1 VASALLEELR
11 EALREQYAVESEVGR
26 GGMATVFVAED
37 LKHGRRVAIK
47 VLSPELS
54 SSMDGDRFKR
64 EIQIAAR
71 LSHPHILPVFDSGE
85 ANGLLYYV
93 MPFVEGE
100 SLRGRLKRETQLAI
114 EDAITITC
122 EVADAL
128 SYAHSFGVV
137 HRDIKPENI
146 LLHGGHAV
154 VADFGIARVIQ
165 DAGGEKLT
173 QTGMS
178 VGTAAY
184 MSPEQFSG
192 ENVDGRSDMYSL
204 ACVLYEMLVGEVPFT
219 GPNAI
224 AIMARHTME
233 LPPSIQ
239 IVRGTVPDELEG
251 AIMHALEK
259 VPADRFSTVAQFKEA
274 VLGQGATSAYARRTR
289 ANTRAYTRQH
299 ETATQAHI
307 VRRRRRTLAYGAMAL
322 LLLAGGSL
330 AARYYFL
337 SKPPRVSRDIDLH
350 RIAVRYLDN
359 ETNDTALVHVADGLT
374 ETLIGQLSKVDGLN
388 VISASGV
395 RPYRG
400 ADVADDSVGRALKAG
415 MLVHGGIDERSNQL
429 RVSLNL
435 VDGQSGASIQRA
447 SFSVAKGDFLRARDS
462 LARTVADLLRQ
473 RLGEEI
479 RLREQQS
486 TTSSVEAWTFL
497 QRALKV
503 TKDAEE
509 QAAAGHPDVAKQRL
523 NDADSLATL
532 AAQADPK
539 WPEPLVAQAQ
549 VAYRKARLTKEQT
562 ATAEFIQQGVARAD
576 QALAMDSLDADAL
589 EMRGTL
595 QFYRITRGYVPNQN
609 EASLIIAGA
618 EKDLRAATAIE
629 PRQATAWYTLSVLQY
644 YSKQDVPE
652 SYLDAQ
658 KAYEADAYLR
668 AAPEILFRL
677 YVTSYD
683 LGSFDPAKRWCMEG
697 LARFPKNP
705 QFSLCQLGLLLAK
718 PNTPDVAEAWR
729 LSNEIA
735 RLTPPQDSAL
745 ARRMAQMYVASV
757 IARAGLRDSSHH
769 VIERSR
775 AGPDMDPRGELM
787 ALEALAHTF
796 LGERNEAISSL
807 ERYLTTHPEHRAG
820 FAKANSWWWRDLQKE
835 PRIRELV
842 GIGR

>member
-1 VASALLEELR
+1 
-11 EALREQYAVESEVGR
+11 
-26 GGMATVFVAED
+26 MATVFLAED

-71 LSHPHILPVFDSGE
+71 LSHPHILPVFDSGV
-85 ANGLLYYV
+85 ANGLLFYV

-100 SLRGRLKRETQLAI
+100 SLRGRLKRETQLSI

-184 MSPEQFSG
+184 MSPEQFGG

-259 VPADRFSTVAQFKEA
+259 VPADRFATVAQFKDA
-274 VLGQGATSAYARRTR
+274 LLGQGATSTYTRRTR
-289 ANTRAYTRQH
+289 AYTKQH
-299 ETATQAHI
+299 EAATKAHV
-307 VRRRRRTLAYGAMAL
+307 VRRRRRTLAYGAAAL
-322 LLLAGGSL
+322 VFLAAGSL
-330 AARYYFL
+330 AAKYYL
-337 SKPPRVSRDIDLH
+337 SRPMKVRGDVDFR

-359 ETNDTALVHVADGLT
+359 ETSDTSLVHVADGLT
-374 ETLIGQLSKVDGLN
+374 ESLIGQLSHVDGLN

-395 RPYRG
+395 RPYR
-400 ADVADDSVGRALKAG
+400 ASEVSDDSVGRALKAG
-415 MLVHGGIDERSNQL
+415 MLVHGGIEERSNQF

-447 SFSVAKGDFLRARDS
+447 SLSVAKGDYLQARDS
-462 LARTVADLLRQ
+462 LVRTVADLLRK

-479 RLREQQS
+479 RLREQQNG
-486 TTSSVEAWTFL
+486 TSSVEAWSFL
-497 QRALKV
+497 QRALKA
-503 TKDAEE
+503 TKDADD
-509 QAAAGHPDVAKQRL
+509 QTSSGQPDVAQRRL
-523 NDADSLATL
+523 SDADSMATL
-532 AAQADPK
+532 AVQADPK
-539 WPEPLVAQAQ
+539 WPDPLVTRAQ
-549 VAYRKARLTKEQT
+549 VAYRRARLTKDQT
-562 ATAEFIQQGVARAD
+562 ATTELIQQGVARAD
-576 QALAMDSLDADAL
+576 QALALDSLDADAL

-595 QFYRITRGYVPNQN
+595 EFFRITRGYVPDKN
-609 EASLIIAGA
+609 EASQVLAGA
-618 EKDLRAATAIE
+618 EKDLRSATAIE

-644 YSKQDVPE
+644 YSKQDVAE

-683 LGSFDPAKRWCMEG
+683 MGSFDPAKRWCMEG
-697 LARFPKNP
+697 LSRFPKNP
-705 QFSLCQLGLLLAK
+705 QFSLCQMGLLLAK
-718 PNTPDVAEAWR
+718 STAPDVPEAWR
-729 LSNEIA
+729 LANDIA
-735 RLTPPQDSAL
+735 RYTPQQDSAL
-745 ARRMAQMYVASV
+745 ARREGGMYVACV

-775 AGPDMDPRGELM
+775 AGSEIDHRGELM

-796 LGERNEAISSL
+796 LGERSEAISSL

-820 FAKANSWWWRDLQKE
+820 FAKATSWWWRDLQQE
-835 PRIRELV
+835 PRIKELV

>member
-1 VASALLEELR
+1 MAVASALLEELR
-11 EALREQYAVESEVGR
+11 EALREHYAVESEVGR
-26 GGMATVFVAED
+26 GGMATVFLAED

-71 LSHPHILPVFDSGE
+71 LSHPHILPVFDSGQA

-100 SLRGRLKRETQLAI
+100 SLRGRLKRETQLSI
-114 EDAITITC
+114 EDAITISC

-178 VGTAAY
+178 IGTAAY

-259 VPADRFSTVAQFKEA
+259 VPADRFATVAQFKDA
-274 VLGQGATSAYARRTR
+274 LLGQGATSAYTRRTR
-289 ANTRAYTRQH
+289 AYTKQH
-299 ETATQAHI
+299 EAASHAYV
-307 VRRRRRTLAYGAMAL
+307 VRRRRRTLAYGAVAL

-330 AARYYFL
+330 AARYLYL
-337 SKPPRVSRDIDLH
+337 STKTLRPSRDIDLH

-359 ETNDTALVHVADGLT
+359 ETNDTGLVHVADGLT
-374 ETLIGQLSKVDGLN
+374 ESLIGQLSKVDGLN
-388 VISASGV
+388 VISVSGV

-400 ADVADDSVGRALKAG
+400 GDVPDDSVGRALRAG
-415 MLVHGGIDERSNQL
+415 MLVHGGIEERSNQF

-435 VDGQSGASIQRA
+435 VDGQSGATIQRA
-447 SFSVAKGDFLRARDS
+447 SFNVAKGDFLRARDS
-462 LARTVADLLRQ
+462 LVRTVADLLRK

-479 RLREQQS
+479 RLREQQ
-486 TTSSVEAWTFL
+486 TTTASVEAWTSL
-497 QRALKV
+497 QRALKA
-503 TKDAEE
+503 TKDAED
-509 QAAAGHPDVAKQRL
+509 QALSGHPDVAQQRL

-532 AAQADPK
+532 AGQADPR
-539 WPEPLVAQAQ
+539 WPDPLVTRAQI
-549 VAYRKARLTKEQT
+549 AYRKARLTKEQT
-562 ATAEFIQQGVARAD
+562 ATTELIQQGVARVD

-595 QFYRITRGYVPNQN
+595 EFYRITRGYVPNQN
-609 EASLIIAGA
+609 EASQIIAGA
-618 EKDLRAATAIE
+618 EKDLRAATAVE

-683 LGSFDPAKRWCMEG
+683 LASFDPAKRWCAEG
-697 LARFPKNP
+697 FARFPKNP
-705 QFSLCQLGLLLAK
+705 QFSLCQLQLLFATANS
-718 PNTPDVAEAWR
+718 PNIAEAWHH
-729 LSNEIA
+729 SNEIA
-735 RLTPPQDSAL
+735 RLTPQQDSAL
-745 ARRMAQMYVASV
+745 ARRMAQMYVACV
-757 IARAGLRDSSHH
+757 IARAGLRDSSRH
-769 VIERSR
+769 VIERAR
-775 AGPDMDPRGELM
+775 AGPDIDPRGELM
-787 ALEALAHTF
+787 ALEALARTF
-796 LGERNEAISSL
+796 LGERSEAISSL
-807 ERYLTTHPEHRAG
+807 ERYLTAHPEHRRG
-820 FAKANSWWWRDLQKE
+820 FAKANSWWWHDLQQE
-835 PRIRELV
+835 PRIKELV

>member
-1 VASALLEELR
+1 MALELLEELR

-26 GGMATVFVAED
+26 GGMATVFLAED

-54 SSMDGDRFKR
+54 SSIDSDRFKR

-71 LSHPHILPVFDSGE
+71 LSHPHILPVFDSGD
-85 ANGLLYYV
+85 ARGLLYYV

-100 SLRGRLKRETQLAI
+100 SLRGKLRRETQLSI
-114 EDAITITC
+114 DDAIAISC

-165 DAGGEKLT
+165 DAGADQLT
-173 QTGMS
+173 KTGTS
-178 VGTAAY
+178 IGTAAY

-192 ENVDGRSDMYSL
+192 TNIDGRSDLYSL

-219 GPNAI
+219 GPNVV

-259 VPADRFSTVAQFKEA
+259 VPADRFATVAQFKEA
-274 VLGQGATSAYARRTR
+274 LLGQGATSTYARRTR
-289 ANTRAYTRQH
+289 AQTRQH
-299 ETATQAHI
+299 DIQAAKSTV
-307 VRRRRRTLAYGAMAL
+307 VRRRRRTLAYAGLAMA
-322 LLLAGGSL
+322 LLAGGSL
-330 AARYYFL
+330 AARYYL
-337 SKPPRVSRDIDLH
+337 TRPPKPPRSADINLH
-350 RIAVRYLDN
+350 RIAVRYLEND
-359 ETNDTALVHVADGLT
+359 TNDSSFAHIADGLT
-374 ETLIGQLSKVDGLN
+374 ESLIGQLSRVDGLN

-395 RPYRG
+395 RPFRS
-400 ADVADDSVGRALKAG
+400 ADIPDDSVGRALKAG
-415 MLVHGGIDERSNQL
+415 MLVHGGIDERGNQF
-429 RVSLNL
+429 RVSLSL

-447 SFSVAKGDFLRARDS
+447 SFNVAKGDFLRARDS
-462 LARTVADLLRQ
+462 LVRTVADLLRK
-473 RLGEEI
+473 RLGEEM
-479 RLREQQS
+479 RLRDQQNS
-486 TTSSVEAWTFL
+486 TSSVEAWTFL
-497 QRALKV
+497 QRAVRV
-503 TKDAEE
+503 TKDAED
-509 QAAAGHPDVAKQRL
+509 QAAAGHPDVAQRQL
-523 NDADSLATL
+523 ADADSLATL
-532 AAQADPK
+532 AAQADPR
-539 WPEPLVAQAQ
+539 WLDPLVAQAQ
-549 VAYRKARLTKEQT
+549 VAYRKARLTKDQT
-562 ATAEFIQQGVARAD
+562 ATTELIQQGVARAEK
-576 QALAMDSLDADAL
+576 ALAIDSLDADAL

-595 QFYRITRGYVPNQN
+595 QFFRITRGYVPNQN
-609 EASLIIAGA
+609 EASQIIDRA
-618 EKDLRAATAIE
+618 EKDLRAATTVE

-697 LARFPKNP
+697 LSRFPKNP
-705 QFSLCQLGLLLAK
+705 QFSLCQLQLLLANVYL
-718 PNTPDVAEAWR
+718 PNVGEAWR
-729 LSNEIA
+729 HANDIA
-735 RLTPPQDSAL
+735 RLTPQQDSAL
-745 ARRMAQMYVASV
+745 ARRMAHMYVACV

-775 AGPDMDPRGELM
+775 AESDIDPRGELM
-787 ALEALAHTF
+787 ALEALARTF
-796 LGERNEAISSL
+796 LGERNEAISAF
-807 ERYLTTHPEHRAG
+807 EHYLTAHPEHRRG

-835 PRIRELV
+835 PRIKELV

>member
-1 VASALLEELR
+1 VALELLEELR

-26 GGMATVFVAED
+26 GGMATVFLAED

-54 SSMDGDRFKR
+54 SSIDSDRFKR

-71 LSHPHILPVFDSGE
+71 LSHPHILPVFDSGD
-85 ANGLLYYV
+85 AHGLLYYV
-93 MPFVEGE
+93 MPFVDGE
-100 SLRGRLKRETQLAI
+100 SLRGRLKREMQLPI
-114 EDAITITC
+114 EDAVTIAC
-122 EVADAL
+122 EVSDAL

-165 DAGGEKLT
+165 DAGGDKLT

-178 VGTAAY
+178 IGTAAY

-192 ENVDGRSDMYSL
+192 DNVDGRSDVYSL

-259 VPADRFSTVAQFKEA
+259 VPADRFATVAQFKEA
-274 VLGQGATSAYARRTR
+274 LLGQGATSTYARRTR
-289 ANTRAYTRQH
+289 GYTRQH
-299 ETATQAHI
+299 EAATQAHV
-307 VRRRRRTLAYGAMAL
+307 VRRRRRTLAYGAVAL
-322 LLLAGGSL
+322 LFLAGGSL
-330 AARYYFL
+330 AAKYYL
-337 SKPPRVSRDIDLH
+337 STKPPKASRDIDLH

-359 ETNDTALVHVADGLT
+359 ETSDTGLVHIADGLT
-374 ETLIGQLSKVDGLN
+374 ESLIGQLSKVDGLN

-395 RPYRG
+395 RPYRA
-400 ADVADDSVGRALKAG
+400 ADVPDDSVGRALKAG

-462 LARTVADLLRQ
+462 LARTVADLLRK

-479 RLREQQS
+479 RLREQQNG
-486 TTSSVEAWTFL
+486 TSSVEAWTFL

-509 QAAAGHPDVAKQRL
+509 QAAAGHPDVAQRL
-523 NDADSLATL
+523 LSDADSLATR
-532 AAQADPK
+532 AAEADAKWADP
-539 WPEPLVAQAQ
+539 LVTRAQL
-549 VAYRKARLTKEQT
+549 AYRKARLTKEQT
-562 ATAEFIQQGVARAD
+562 AATELIQQGVARAD
-576 QALAMDSLDADAL
+576 QALGIDSLDADAL

-595 QFYRITRGYVPNQN
+595 EFYRITRGYVPNRN
-609 EASLIIAGA
+609 EASQIIAGA
-618 EKDLRAATAIE
+618 EKDLRAATAVE

-658 KAYEADAYLR
+658 KAYESDAYLR

-697 LARFPKNP
+697 LSRFPKNP

-735 RLTPPQDSAL
+735 RLTPQQDSAL

-775 AGPDMDPRGELM
+775 AGADLDPRGELM

-807 ERYLTTHPEHRAG
+807 ERYLTAHPEHRGG

-835 PRIRELV
+835 PRIKELV

>member
-1 VASALLEELR
+1 MASALLEELR

-26 GGMATVFVAED
+26 GGMATVYVAED

-100 SLRGRLKRETQLAI
+100 SLRGRLRRETQLAI
-114 EDAITITC
+114 EDAIAITC

-192 ENVDGRSDMYSL
+192 EHVDGRSDMYSL

-239 IVRGTVPDELEG
+239 IVRGTVPDELEA

-259 VPADRFSTVAQFKEA
+259 VPADRFATVAQFKESL
-274 VLGQGATSAYARRTR
+274 LGQGATSAYTRRTR
-289 ANTRAYTRQH
+289 AYTKQHAAAAQAYG
-299 ETATQAHI
+299 
-307 VRRRRRTLAYGAMAL
+307 VRRRRRTLAYGAVAL
-322 LLLAGGSL
+322 VLLAGGSL
-330 AARYYFL
+330 AARYYL
-337 SKPPRVSRDIDLH
+337 TRPKPSHSSDVDLH
-350 RIAVRYLDN
+350 RIAVRYLENGTQDS
-359 ETNDTALVHVADGLT
+359 ALAHVTDGLT
-374 ETLIGQLSKVDGLN
+374 ESLIAQLSRVEGLN

-395 RPYRG
+395 APFRS
-400 ADVADDSVGRALKAG
+400 ADISDDSVARALKAG
-415 MLVHGGIDERSNQL
+415 MLVHGSVDERAKQL
-429 RVSLNL
+429 RISLSL

-447 SFSVAKGDFLRARDS
+447 SFSVARGDFLRARDS
-462 LARTVADLLRQ
+462 LARTVADLLRK
-473 RLGEEI
+473 RLGDEVQ
-479 RLREQQS
+479 LREQQS
-486 TTSSVEAWTFL
+486 STSSVEAWTLL
-497 QRALKV
+497 QRAQKG
-503 TKDAEE
+503 TRDAE
-509 QAAAGHPDVAKQRL
+509 QLAAAGDLPGAQQRL
-523 NDADSLATL
+523 SAADSLATL

-539 WPEPLVAQAQ
+539 WPEPLVARAQ
-549 VAYRKARLTKEQT
+549 IAYRAARLTKDLTKTNEI
-562 ATAEFIQQGVARAD
+562 IQQGVVRAE
-576 QALAMDSLDADAL
+576 QALAIDSLDPNAL

-595 QFYRITRGYVPNQN
+595 HYYKITKGLVPDQN
-609 EASLIIAGA
+609 EAKQVVAAA
-618 EKDLRAATAIE
+618 ERDLRRATSIA
-629 PRQATAWYTLSVLQY
+629 PRQATAWNTLSALQY
-644 YSKQDVPE
+644 FNMDTPE

-658 KAYEADAYLR
+658 KAYEADAFLR
-668 AAPEILFRL
+668 AAPDIIWRL
-677 YVTSYD
+677 YATSYD
-683 LGSFDPAKRWCMEG
+683 LEQFPNAIRWCAEG
-697 LARFPKNP
+697 QSRFPKDSK
-705 QFSLCQLGLLLAK
+705 FVLCQLQLMMTKAVD
-718 PNTPDVAEAWR
+718 PQPAEAWR
-729 LSNEIA
+729 LSEG
-735 RLTPPQDSAL
+735 LTHMTPQQDTAFQ
-745 ARRMAQMYVASV
+745 RRFGQIFVSIV
-757 IARAGLRDSSHH
+757 LGRAGLTDSANH
-769 VIERSR
+769 VLDRTK
-775 AGPDMDPRGELM
+775 AGADIDPRGELM
-787 ALEALAHTF
+787 GYEALARTF
-796 LGERNEAISSL
+796 LGQHDQAISL
-807 ERYLTTHPEHRAG
+807 IERYLTAHPEHRAG
-820 FAKANSWWWRDLQKE
+820 FAKKNYWWWRDLQND
-835 PRIRELV
+835 PRFKIV
-842 GIGR
+842 AGTGR